1 MNFNISKNGL
11 SSAMTK
17 AGGRAGVVV
26 TGLSF
31 GNEITHNVYD
41 MIYPV

>member
-26 TGLSF
+26 IGF
-31 GNEITHNVYD
+31 KFRK
-41 MIYPV
+41 

>member
-17 AGGRAGVVV
+17 AGGRGGVVV
-26 TGLSF
+26 TRF
-31 GNEITHNVYD
+31 KFRK
-41 MIYPV
+41 